1 MKMGQRRQ
9 PQVLIWFSGRDDLIF
24 EVLKSLSCHEAEADE
39 SNDGSMEE
47 SGCFTVGTLFVKW
60 LRCSKFYSGLQA
72 NGVAGL
78 PLPVIGCGRRRGI
91 GGVGLV
97 ESPRQNDMLRL
108 CVEDGLRCS
117 GVICREEKDAT
128 DAKTWSEESF
138 SPLAGTAV
146 YFEVGSTD
154 VADLARSIRLIC
166 GFLER
171 RLDAVRCEIAQ
182 ARNEIGSF

>member
-1 MKMGQRRQ
+1 MEMGQRKQ

-24 EVLKSLSCHEAEADE
+24 EALKSLSCHEAEAAA

-47 SGCFTVGTLFVKW
+47 SGCFTAGTLFVKW
-60 LRCSKFYSGLQA
+60 LRCSKFDSGLQE

-78 PLPVIGCGRRRGI
+78 PLPVIGCGRCREI

-146 YFEVGSTD
+146 YLEVGNTD

-171 RLDAVRCEIAQ
+171 RLDAIRCEIAQ
-182 ARNEIGSF
+182 ARNEIGSV

>member
-9 PQVLIWFSGRDDLIF
+9 PQVLIWFNGRDDLIF
-24 EVLKSLSCHEAEADE
+24 EVLKSLSCQEAEADE

-60 LRCSKFYSGLQA
+60 LRCSKLDSGLQE

-146 YFEVGSTD
+146 YLEVGNTD

-182 ARNEIGSF
+182 ARKEIGSV

>member
-1 MKMGQRRQ
+1 M
-9 PQVLIWFSGRDDLIF
+9 
-24 EVLKSLSCHEAEADE
+24 
-39 SNDGSMEE
+39 
-47 SGCFTVGTLFVKW
+47 
-60 LRCSKFYSGLQA
+60 
-72 NGVAGL
+72 
-78 PLPVIGCGRRRGI
+78 
-91 GGVGLV
+91 

-117 GVICREEKDAT
+117 GVICRNEKDAT
-128 DAKTWSEESF
+128 DAKMWSEESF

-146 YFEVGSTD
+146 YLEVGNTD

-182 ARNEIGSF
+182 ARKEIGSV

>member
-146 YFEVGSTD
+146 YLEVGNTD

-171 RLDAVRCEIAQ
+171 RLDAVRYEIAQ
-182 ARNEIGSF
+182 ARKEIGSV

>member
-9 PQVLIWFSGRDDLIF
+9 PQVLIWFSGQDDLIF

-146 YFEVGSTD
+146 YLEVGNTD

-171 RLDAVRCEIAQ
+171 RLDAVRYEIAQ
-182 ARNEIGSF
+182 ARKEIGSV

>member
-1 MKMGQRRQ
+1 MEKGHRRQ

-24 EVLKSLSCHEAEADE
+24 EALKSLSCHEAEAAA

-47 SGCFTVGTLFVKW
+47 SGCFTAGTLFVKW
-60 LRCSKFYSGLQA
+60 LRCSKFDSGLQE

-91 GGVGLV
+91 WGVGWV

-117 GVICREEKDAT
+117 GVICREAKDAT
-128 DAKTWSEESF
+128 EAKKRSEASF

-146 YFEVGSTD
+146 YLEVGNTD

-182 ARNEIGSF
+182 ARNRIGSL

>member
-1 MKMGQRRQ
+1 MEMGHRKQ

-24 EVLKSLSCHEAEADE
+24 EALKSLSCHEAEAAA

-47 SGCFTVGTLFVKW
+47 SGCFTAGTLFVKW
-60 LRCSKFYSGLQA
+60 LRCSKFDSGLQE

-108 CVEDGLRCS
+108 CVED
-117 GVICREEKDAT
+117 AT

-146 YFEVGSTD
+146 YLEVGNTD

-182 ARNEIGSF
+182 ARKEIGAF